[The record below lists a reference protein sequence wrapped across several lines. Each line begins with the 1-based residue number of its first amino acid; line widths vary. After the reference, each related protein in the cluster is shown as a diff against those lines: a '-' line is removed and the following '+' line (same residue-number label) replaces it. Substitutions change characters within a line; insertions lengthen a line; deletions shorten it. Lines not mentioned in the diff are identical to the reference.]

1 MRLISLKSFTLFVAV
16 AAALTLSACGNKTNS
31 IHGGEA
37 EGVYLNVGK
46 LKYQVEIS
54 RQLNPGSI
62 PEDKTFVQD
71 VAKGSQTLAPDELW
85 FAVFVRVEN
94 PTHQPVAPATYFT
107 ISDTQ
112 GDVFEPVHIGASN
125 PFAYSASPIPPNGV
139 APNPDSV
146 AAQLQSINGMELLF
160 KLKRTTLDN
169 RPLVLNIKSFSPAD
183 SATDVLDV

>member
-31 IHGGEA
+31 IHSGEA

-62 PEDKTFVQD
+62 AEDRTFVQD
-71 VAKGSQTLAPDELW
+71 IAKGSQTLARDELW

-94 PTHQPVAPATYFT
+94 PTNRPVAPATYFS

-112 GDVFEPVHIGASN
+112 GDVFEPVHIGPAN
-125 PFAYSASPIPPNGV
+125 PFFFNPAPIAPNSV
-139 APNPDSV
+139 APSPDSV

-183 SATDVLDV
+183 AASNVLDV